1 MSAHTEA
8 FFASRAMQALEVLA
22 FGPSTTTRVAE
33 ELQVHPRTARRLL
46 NRMVYDGWLIRR
58 DGPRPT
64 YTPTLRIV
72 ALAAQ
77 LAQREPLVRH
87 GHEVARALQAA
98 TGLTVHL
105 AVPSYRSALRLVRVA
120 DVERCGDAPAVR
132 DLAPA
137 HTTAAGKLLLAF
149 RVPWREA
156 VLAAPLT
163 AVTPRTVTDPLAL
176 RAELERSSRRGYA
189 TEDAEFRIG
198 GRAVAVPVVGEDTDV
213 VAALAVSSAEA
224 PLDDLLERYDA
235 LAAAAATLGERL
247 AA

>member
-77 LAQREPLVRH
+77 LAQRAPLVRH
-87 GHEVARALQAA
+87 GHEVARALQSG
-98 TGLTVHL
+98 TGLTTHL
-105 AVPSYRSALRLVRVA
+105 AVPSYRSVLRLVRAA
-120 DVERCGDAPAVR
+120 DPGSRDAPAVR

-137 HTTAAGKLLLAF
+137 HATAAGKLLLAF

-156 VLAAPLT
+156 VLAAPLV

-176 RAELERSSRRGYA
+176 NAELERSSRRGYA
-189 TEDAEFRIG
+189 TEDAELRAG
-198 GRAVAVPVVGEDTDV
+198 GRALAVPVVGEDEDV
-213 VAALAVSSAEA
+213 VAALAVSSEQAS
-224 PLDDLLERYDA
+224 LDELLERYDA
-235 LAAAAATLGERL
+235 LVAAAATLSERL
-247 AA
+247 RA